1 MRILICGKVLLMGA
15 FMTAGLVAWG
25 QTPSL
30 AKPSSS
36 IDVAVSYNPTL
47 NNVITNTGFSM
58 QGGSLQI
65 HGQFWRGLGVV
76 ADVASLHTVKM
87 RSSTV
92 GLDLI
97 TVTFGPRY
105 TWSPANHR
113 YAFFGQFLAGEANGF
128 NSVFPNKL
136 GYNVD
141 ANNGA
146 NSIAIQTGGGM
157 NVSLR
162 GRLQLRAFE
171 VNWLRTQFP
180 NTTTNVQNNVR
191 MGTGVIYKF

>member
-1 MRILICGKVLLMGA
+1 MV
-15 FMTAGLVAWG
+15 
-25 QTPSL
+25 
-30 AKPSSS
+30 SS
-36 IDVAVSYNPTL
+36 
-47 NNVITNTGFSM
+47 
-58 QGGSLQI
+58 
-65 HGQFWRGLGVV
+65 
-76 ADVASLHTVKM
+76 
-87 RSSTV
+87 
-92 GLDLI
+92 
-97 TVTFGPRY
+97 
-105 TWSPANHR
+105 
-113 YAFFGQFLAGEANGF
+113 GF